1 MNVELGLGNV
11 HKLKLDTYAANV
23 EAILIN
29 PNWHITDK
37 RASHTVTVEEFGQIQ
52 FSNKLMIDGL
62 IFVWVEK
69 EILFPVIKIL
79 EKQDFIYVENICW
92 VMLDESKR

>member
-29 PNWHITDK
+29 PNWHITGK

-79 EKQDFIYVENICW
+79 EKQDLIQPLRGV
-92 VMLDESKR
+92 VS